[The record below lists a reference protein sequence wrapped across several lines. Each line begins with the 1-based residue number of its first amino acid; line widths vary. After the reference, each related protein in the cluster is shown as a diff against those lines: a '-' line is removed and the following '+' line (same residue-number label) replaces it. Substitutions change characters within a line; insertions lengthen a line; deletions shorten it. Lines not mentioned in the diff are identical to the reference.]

1 MTQKDRPPPD
11 RKEAVGSLEGLRRAL
26 ADTGRFRQ
34 THRRPFVV
42 LSYAQS
48 VDGSIAG
55 RNRERIRLSSP
66 ESMRITHGIRGLSAG
81 ILVGIGTVLADD
93 PRLAAFDGAGP
104 QPRPVVLDTTL
115 KTPPTARLIG
125 RKDVPPW
132 LIHRDDLASSSAGP
146 LREAGAHPMP
156 CAPGPDGRIDLTALM
171 TLLCDKGIDSLMV
184 EGGARVITSFLR
196 SRLADLLVVTLSPQF
211 IGGLPVLEV
220 PGSGDNLRTR
230 LNEVRYHPAGP
241 DMILWARPDWGEP

>member
-1 MTQKDRPPPD
+1 MTRKDRPPPD
-11 RKEAVGSLEGLRRAL
+11 REEAVGSLEGLQRAL
-26 ADTGRFRQ
+26 SGAGCFRQ
-34 THRRPFVV
+34 AHRRPFVV

-66 ESMRITHGIRGLSAG
+66 ESMRVTHGIRALSAG

-104 QPRPVVLDTTL
+104 QPQPVVLDTHL
-115 KTPPTARLIG
+115 KTPPAARLVG
-125 RKDVPPW
+125 RRDARPW
-132 LIHRDDLASSSAGP
+132 LIHRDNLPSSHGSP

-156 CAPGPDGRIDLTALM
+156 CALGPDGRIDLAALM
-171 TLLCDKGIDSLMV
+171 TLFCEKRIDSLMV

-220 PGSGDNLRTR
+220 PDSGDSLRTR
-230 LNEVRYHPAGP
+230 LKEVRYQPAGP
-241 DMILWARPDWGEP
+241 DMILWARPDWGDP

>member
-1 MTQKDRPPPD
+1 MTPEDRPPPD
-11 RKEAVGSLEGLRRAL
+11 FGGTIGSLEELIRAL
-26 ADTGRFRQ
+26 SAAGRFRRE
-34 THRRPFVV
+34 HHRPFVV

-66 ESMRITHGIRGLSAG
+66 ESMRLTHGIRSGSAG

-93 PRLAAFDGAGP
+93 PRLAAFDGDGP
-104 QPRPVVLDTTL
+104 QPQPVVLDTHL
-115 KTPPTARLIG
+115 KTPPTARLVA
-125 RKDVPPW
+125 RRDAPPW
-132 LIHRDDLASSSAGP
+132 LIHRDNLPASQAGP
-146 LREAGAHPMP
+146 LEAAGARPMP
-156 CAPGPDGRIDLTALM
+156 CTTGPDGRIDLAALM
-171 TLLCDKGIDSLMV
+171 RLLFEKQVDSLMV

-220 PGSGDNLRTR
+220 PGSEHNLRTR
-230 LNEVRYHPAGP
+230 FKEVRYHPAGP
-241 DMILWARPDWGEP
+241 DLILWARPDWGAV